1 MESNYSLYWI
11 HFPDHQ
17 DIYSEGYVGISAN
30 LNERIKKHRNNK
42 HKGRFVNGAVVSVIA
57 KNLNQNEALLLEKKF
72 RPKCYIGWNKSSGG
86 FMPPIPK
93 SHKRIVMK

>member
-11 HFPDHQ
+11 HFPNHS
-17 DIYSEGYVGISAN
+17 DIYEDGYVGISYN
-30 LNERIKKHRNNK
+30 LEERIRKHKNGK
-42 HKGRFVNGAVVSVIA
+42 HKGRFINGAVVSIIA
-57 KNLNQNEALLLEKKF
+57 KNLNQNEALLLEKKL

-93 SHKRIVMK
+93 KRTI